1 MGNENKDNINLTEL
15 LLKISSDVSA
25 IKTDMQNF
33 KDSYKNEKE
42 NLLAKIDDVR
52 EDCEKEIKA
61 TREACEKE
69 IKAMREAFDERIKQQ
84 DAQIK
89 LLTTY
94 TEALRTE
101 KDKADAKKWRT
112 TIAFILTGI
121 GGLLIGSIP
130 SILKAFIKA
139 GAK

>member
-1 MGNENKDNINLTEL
+1 MGSDNKDNINLTEL

-33 KDSYKNEKE
+33 KDSYKSEKE

-52 EDCEKEIKA
+52 EDFDKEIK
-61 TREACEKE
+61 TMKETFEEKL
-69 IKAMREAFDERIKQQ
+69 KQQ

-94 TEALRTE
+94 TEALRTQ
-101 KDKADAKKWRT
+101 KDKEDAKKWRT

-130 SILKAFIKA
+130 FILKAFIQA

>member
-1 MGNENKDNINLTEL
+1 MGNEKSADINLTEL

-33 KDSYKNEKE
+33 KDSYKSEKE

-52 EDCEKEIKA
+52 EDFDKEIK
-61 TREACEKE
+61 TVKETFEEKL
-69 IKAMREAFDERIKQQ
+69 KQQ

-94 TEALRTE
+94 TEALRTQ
-101 KDKADAKKWRT
+101 KDKEDAKKWRT

-130 SILKAFIKA
+130 FILKAFIQA

>member
-1 MGNENKDNINLTEL
+1 MGSENKDNINLTEL

-33 KDSYKNEKE
+33 KDSYKSEKE

-52 EDCEKEIKA
+52 EDFDKEM
-61 TREACEKE
+61 
-69 IKAMREAFDERIKQQ
+69 KAMKEAFEEKLKQQ

-94 TEALRTE
+94 TEALRTQ
-101 KDKADAKKWRT
+101 KDKEDAKKWRT
-112 TIAFILTGI
+112 TIAFILTGV

-130 SILKAFIKA
+130 FILKAFIQA

>member
-1 MGNENKDNINLTEL
+1 MGSEKDNINLTEL

-33 KDSYKNEKE
+33 KDSYRNEKE
-42 NLLAKIDDVR
+42 NLLAKIDDVQK
-52 EDCEKEIKA
+52 DFDKEIKSMKESFA
-61 TREACEKE
+61 EK
-69 IKAMREAFDERIKQQ
+69 IKQQ

-101 KDKADAKKWRT
+101 KDKTDAKKYRSI
-112 TIAFILTGI
+112 IAFILTGV
-121 GGLLIGSIP
+121 GGLIIGSIP
-130 SILKAFIKA
+130 FILKAFVQA

>member
-1 MGNENKDNINLTEL
+1 MGSESKDNINLTEL

-33 KDSYKNEKE
+33 KDSYKSEKE

-52 EDCEKEIKA
+52 EDFDKEIK
-61 TREACEKE
+61 TMK
-69 IKAMREAFDERIKQQ
+69 EAFEEKLKQQ

-94 TEALRTE
+94 TEALRTQ
-101 KDKADAKKWRT
+101 KDKEDAKKWRT

-130 SILKAFIKA
+130 FILKAFIQA

>member
-1 MGNENKDNINLTEL
+1 MGSENKDNINLTEL

-33 KDSYKNEKE
+33 KDSYKSEKE
-42 NLLAKIDDVR
+42 SLLAEIDDVR
-52 EDCEKEIKA
+52 KDYEKEMKVIK
-61 TREACEKE
+61 
-69 IKAMREAFDERIKQQ
+69 EAFNEKLKQQ

-94 TEALRTE
+94 TEALRTQ
-101 KDKADAKKWRT
+101 KDKEDAKKWRT

-121 GGLLIGSIP
+121 GGLLVGSIP
-130 SILKAFIKA
+130 FILKAFIQA

>member
-1 MGNENKDNINLTEL
+1 MSGENKDVNTVEL

-52 EDCEKEIKA
+52 KDFDKEIKSM
-61 TREACEKE
+61 K
-69 IKAMREAFDERIKQQ
+69 EAFEEKLKQQ

-94 TEALRTE
+94 TEALRTA
-101 KDKADAKKWRT
+101 KDKSDAKKYRSV
-112 TIAFILTGI
+112 IAFILVGLGGMLLALVPSFFIFLIKTKI
-121 GGLLIGSIP
+121 GG
-130 SILKAFIKA
+130 
-139 GAK
+139 

>member
-1 MGNENKDNINLTEL
+1 MGSEKSADINLTEL

-52 EDCEKEIKA
+52 EDFDKEM
-61 TREACEKE
+61 
-69 IKAMREAFDERIKQQ
+69 KAMKEAFEEKLKQQ

-94 TEALRTE
+94 TEALRTQ
-101 KDKADAKKWRT
+101 KDKEDAKKWRT
-112 TIAFILTGI
+112 VMAFILAGL
-121 GGLLIGSIP
+121 GGMLLSRVPDIIMLLIK
-130 SILKAFIKA
+130 LK
-139 GAK
+139 GAN

>member
-1 MGNENKDNINLTEL
+1 MGGEKSADINLTEL

-33 KDSYKNEKE
+33 KDSYKSEKE

-52 EDCEKEIKA
+52 EDFDKEIK
-61 TREACEKE
+61 TMK
-69 IKAMREAFDERIKQQ
+69 EAFEEKLKQQ

-101 KDKADAKKWRT
+101 KDKTDAKKYRSI
-112 TIAFILTGI
+112 IAFILTGI

-130 SILKAFIKA
+130 FILKAFIQA

>member
-1 MGNENKDNINLTEL
+1 MGSEKDNINLTEL

-33 KDSYKNEKE
+33 KDSYRNEKE
-42 NLLAKIDDVR
+42 NLLAKIDDVQK
-52 EDCEKEIKA
+52 DFDKEIKS
-61 TREACEKE
+61 
-69 IKAMREAFDERIKQQ
+69 MRESFDEKIKQQ

-101 KDKADAKKWRT
+101 KDKTDAKKYRSI
-112 TIAFILTGI
+112 IAFILTGV
-121 GGLLIGSIP
+121 GGLIIGSIP
-130 SILKAFIKA
+130 FILKAFVQA

>member
-1 MGNENKDNINLTEL
+1 MGSEKSADINLTEL

-33 KDSYKNEKE
+33 KDSYKSEKE

-52 EDCEKEIKA
+52 EDFDKEIK
-61 TREACEKE
+61 TMKESFGEKL
-69 IKAMREAFDERIKQQ
+69 KQQ

-94 TEALRTE
+94 TEALRTQ
-101 KDKADAKKWRT
+101 KDKEDAKKWRT
-112 TIAFILTGI
+112 VIAFILTGI
-121 GGLLIGSIP
+121 GGLIIGSIP
-130 SILKAFIKA
+130 FILKAFIQA

>member
-1 MGNENKDNINLTEL
+1 MGSEKSADINLTEL

-33 KDSYKNEKE
+33 KDSYKSEKE

-52 EDCEKEIKA
+52 EDFDKEIK
-61 TREACEKE
+61 TVK
-69 IKAMREAFDERIKQQ
+69 EAFEEKLKQQ

-94 TEALRTE
+94 TEALRTQ
-101 KDKADAKKWRT
+101 KDKEDAKKWRT
-112 TIAFILTGI
+112 TIAFILTGV

-130 SILKAFIKA
+130 FILKAFIQA

>member
-1 MGNENKDNINLTEL
+1 MGAENKDVNTVEL

-42 NLLAKIDDVR
+42 NLLAKIEDVR
-52 EDCEKEIKA
+52 EDCERDVK
-61 TREACEKE
+61 T
-69 IKAMREAFDERIKQQ
+69 MRESFDEKIKQQ

-94 TEALRTE
+94 TEALRTQ
-101 KDKADAKKWRT
+101 KDKDDAKKYRSV
-112 TIAFILTGI
+112 IAFILVGLGGMLLSLIPSFIIFVLKAKI
-121 GGLLIGSIP
+121 GG
-130 SILKAFIKA
+130 
-139 GAK
+139 

>member
-1 MGNENKDNINLTEL
+1 MAGENKDVNTVEL

-42 NLLAKIDDVR
+42 NLLAKIEDVR
-52 EDCEKEIKA
+52 EDFDKEIKSL
-61 TREACEKE
+61 RET
-69 IKAMREAFDERIKQQ
+69 FDEKVKQQ

-94 TEALRTE
+94 TEALRTQ
-101 KDKADAKKWRT
+101 KDKEDAKKYRGV
-112 TIAFILTGI
+112 IAFILAGLGGMLLALVPSFIIFLIKSKI
-121 GGLLIGSIP
+121 GG
-130 SILKAFIKA
+130 
-139 GAK
+139 

>member
-1 MGNENKDNINLTEL
+1 MGSENKDNINLTEL

-33 KDSYKNEKE
+33 KDSYKSEKE

-52 EDCEKEIKA
+52 KDFDKEIK
-61 TREACEKE
+61 TMK
-69 IKAMREAFDERIKQQ
+69 EAFGEKLKQQ

-94 TEALRTE
+94 TEALRTQ
-101 KDKADAKKWRT
+101 KDKEDAKKWRT

-130 SILKAFIKA
+130 FILKAFIQA

>member
-1 MGNENKDNINLTEL
+1 MGSEKSADINLTEL

-33 KDSYKNEKE
+33 KDSYKSEKE

-52 EDCEKEIKA
+52 EDFDKEIK
-61 TREACEKE
+61 TMK
-69 IKAMREAFDERIKQQ
+69 EAFEEKLKQQ

-94 TEALRTE
+94 TEALRTQ
-101 KDKADAKKWRT
+101 KDKEDAKKWRT
-112 TIAFILTGI
+112 TIAFILTGV

-130 SILKAFIKA
+130 FILKAFIQA

>member
-1 MGNENKDNINLTEL
+1 MGSENKDNINLTEL

-33 KDSYKNEKE
+33 KDSYKSEKE

-52 EDCEKEIKA
+52 DDFDKEIK
-61 TREACEKE
+61 TMKETFEEKL
-69 IKAMREAFDERIKQQ
+69 KQQ

-94 TEALRTE
+94 TEALRTQ
-101 KDKADAKKWRT
+101 KDKEDAKKWRT
-112 TIAFILTGI
+112 VIAFILTGV

-130 SILKAFIKA
+130 FILKAFIQA

>member
-1 MGNENKDNINLTEL
+1 MGGENKDNINLTEL

-33 KDSYKNEKE
+33 KDSYKSEKE

-52 EDCEKEIKA
+52 KDFEKDLK
-61 TREACEKE
+61 TL
-69 IKAMREAFDERIKQQ
+69 REAFEEKIKQQ

-94 TEALRTE
+94 TEALRTQ
-101 KDKADAKKWRT
+101 KDKEDAKKWRT
-112 TIAFILTGI
+112 VMAFILAGL
-121 GGLLIGSIP
+121 GGMLLSRLPDIIMF
-130 SILKAFIKA
+130 LMKTK
-139 GAK
+139 GA

>member
-1 MGNENKDNINLTEL
+1 MGGENKDNINLTEL

-33 KDSYKNEKE
+33 KDSYESEKE

-52 EDCEKEIKA
+52 KDFEKDLK
-61 TREACEKE
+61 TL
-69 IKAMREAFDERIKQQ
+69 REAFEEKIKQQ

-94 TEALRTE
+94 TEALRTQ
-101 KDKADAKKWRT
+101 KDKEDAKKWRT
-112 TIAFILTGI
+112 VMAFILAGL
-121 GGLLIGSIP
+121 GGMLLSRLPDIIMF
-130 SILKAFIKA
+130 LMKTK
-139 GAK
+139 GA

>member
-1 MGNENKDNINLTEL
+1 MGSENKDNINLTEL

-52 EDCEKEIKA
+52 EDFDKEIK
-61 TREACEKE
+61 TMK
-69 IKAMREAFDERIKQQ
+69 EAFEEKLKQQ

-94 TEALRTE
+94 TEALRTQ
-101 KDKADAKKWRT
+101 KDKEDAKKWRT

-121 GGLLIGSIP
+121 GGLIIGSIP
-130 SILKAFIKA
+130 FILRAFIRA

>member
-1 MGNENKDNINLTEL
+1 MMGSENKDNINLTEL

-33 KDSYKNEKE
+33 KDSYKSEKE

-52 EDCEKEIKA
+52 KDFDKEIK
-61 TREACEKE
+61 TMK
-69 IKAMREAFDERIKQQ
+69 EAFEEKLKQQ

-94 TEALRTE
+94 TEALRTQ
-101 KDKADAKKWRT
+101 KDKEDAKKWRT

-130 SILKAFIKA
+130 FILKAFIQA

>member
-1 MGNENKDNINLTEL
+1 MGSENKDNINLTEL

-33 KDSYKNEKE
+33 KDSYKSEKE

-52 EDCEKEIKA
+52 EDFEKELKA
-61 TREACEKE
+61 LKE
-69 IKAMREAFDERIKQQ
+69 SFDEKIKQQ

-94 TEALRTE
+94 TEALRTQ
-101 KDKADAKKWRT
+101 KDKEDAKKWRT
-112 TIAFILTGI
+112 TIAFILTGV
-121 GGLLIGSIP
+121 GGLIIGSIP
-130 SILKAFIKA
+130 FILKAFIQA

>member
-1 MGNENKDNINLTEL
+1 MGNEKSADINLTEL

-33 KDSYKNEKE
+33 KDSYKSEKE

-52 EDCEKEIKA
+52 EDFDKELK
-61 TREACEKE
+61 TMK
-69 IKAMREAFDERIKQQ
+69 EAFEEKLKQQ

-94 TEALRTE
+94 TEALRTQ
-101 KDKADAKKWRT
+101 KDKEDAKKWRT

-130 SILKAFIKA
+130 FILKAFIQA
-139 GAK
+139 GAN

>member
-1 MGNENKDNINLTEL
+1 MGSENKDNINLTEL

-52 EDCEKEIKA
+52 EDFDKEM
-61 TREACEKE
+61 
-69 IKAMREAFDERIKQQ
+69 KAMKEAFEEKLKQQ

-94 TEALRTE
+94 TEALRTQ
-101 KDKADAKKWRT
+101 KDKEDAKKWRT
-112 TIAFILTGI
+112 TIAFILTGV

-130 SILKAFIKA
+130 FILKVFIQA

>member
-1 MGNENKDNINLTEL
+1 MGSENKDNINLTEL

-52 EDCEKEIKA
+52 EDFD
-61 TREACEKE
+61 KE
-69 IKAMREAFDERIKQQ
+69 IKAMKEAFEEKLKQQ

-94 TEALRTE
+94 TEALRTQ
-101 KDKADAKKWRT
+101 KDKEDAKKWRT
-112 TIAFILTGI
+112 VIAFILAGL
-121 GGLLIGSIP
+121 GGMLLSRVPDIIMFL
-130 SILKAFIKA
+130 IKLK
-139 GAK
+139 GAN

>member
-1 MGNENKDNINLTEL
+1 MSGDNKDNINLTEL

-52 EDCEKEIKA
+52 KDFEKELKSMK
-61 TREACEKE
+61 ESFEEK
-69 IKAMREAFDERIKQQ
+69 IKQQ

-94 TEALRTE
+94 TEALRTQ
-101 KDKADAKKWRT
+101 KDTEDAKKWRT
-112 TIAFILTGI
+112 VIAFIGAGL
-121 GGLLIGSIP
+121 GGMLLSRVPDIIVFL
-130 SILKAFIKA
+130 IKLK
-139 GAK
+139 GVN

>member
-1 MGNENKDNINLTEL
+1 MGGENKDNINLTEL

-52 EDCEKEIKA
+52 KDYEKEVKTI
-61 TREACEKE
+61 
-69 IKAMREAFDERIKQQ
+69 REAFDERIKQQ

-112 TIAFILTGI
+112 TIAFILTGV

-130 SILKAFIKA
+130 FILKAFIQA
-139 GAK
+139 GVK

>member
-1 MGNENKDNINLTEL
+1 MGSENKDNINLTEL

-42 NLLAKIDDVR
+42 NLIAKIDDVR
-52 EDCEKEIKA
+52 KDFDKEIK
-61 TREACEKE
+61 TMK
-69 IKAMREAFDERIKQQ
+69 EAFGEKLKQQ

-94 TEALRTE
+94 TEALRTQ
-101 KDKADAKKWRT
+101 KDKEDAKKWRT

-121 GGLLIGSIP
+121 GGLLVGSIP
-130 SILKAFIKA
+130 FILKAFIQA

>member
-15 LLKISSDVSA
+15 LLKISTDVSV

-52 EDCEKEIKA
+52 KDFEKEIK
-61 TREACEKE
+61 TVK
-69 IKAMREAFDERIKQQ
+69 EAFDERIKQQ

-89 LLTTY
+89 LLTNY

-130 SILKAFIKA
+130 FILKAFIQA
-139 GAK
+139 GVK